1 MSSSGANQPIAQ
13 GFVLLRACEWDK
25 ASTNWRFC
33 FASWV
38 SAGQNIELF
47 GNMLRWEAVSG
58 VIRLV
63 TRGFASLRA
72 RQWGKTSIDWRFCF
86 AGRLAAGKILGG
98 SQNYLTE
105 SLSAEQKLD

>member
-1 MSSSGANQPIAQ
+1 
-13 GFVLLRACEWDK
+13 
-25 ASTNWRFC
+25 
-33 FASWV
+33 
-38 SAGQNIELF
+38 
-47 GNMLRWEAVSG
+47 MLRWEAVSG

-72 RQWGKTSIDWRFCF
+72 RQWGKTSIDF
-86 AGRLAAGKILGG
+86 ASLGGCQRGKILGG

>member
-1 MSSSGANQPIAQ
+1 
-13 GFVLLRACEWDK
+13 
-25 ASTNWRFC
+25 
-33 FASWV
+33 
-38 SAGQNIELF
+38 
-47 GNMLRWEAVSG
+47 MLRWEAVSG

-72 RQWGKTSIDWRFCF
+72 RQWGK
-86 AGRLAAGKILGG
+86 ILGG